1 MNSISDNWLA
11 FITAVFVHLCVKK
24 SIQQCPG
31 CQDEKISPLLHR
43 HHQMSLLDKLAC
55 YFEPSRTQMLESMDR
70 LLAEFKKKF
79 ADVVTFEDFLIGEGM
94 NFLTKSTPST
104 IYFGQYLN
112 EFNDVN
118 VESVEQRAAPATS
131 TKRPKMLRL
140 H

>member
-1 MNSISDNWLA
+1 
-11 FITAVFVHLCVKK
+11 
-24 SIQQCPG
+24 
-31 CQDEKISPLLHR
+31 
-43 HHQMSLLDKLAC
+43 MSLLDKLAC